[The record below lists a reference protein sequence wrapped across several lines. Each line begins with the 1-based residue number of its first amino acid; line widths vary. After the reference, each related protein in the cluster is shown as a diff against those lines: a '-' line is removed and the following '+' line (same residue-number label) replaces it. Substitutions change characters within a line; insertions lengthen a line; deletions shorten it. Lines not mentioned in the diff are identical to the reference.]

1 MHERAEERLGP
12 NTCGL
17 VEANSNV
24 LFEKDGLGVCGWRRC
39 VAGDAAASEG
49 MSETLANL
57 LRPSPWT
64 REIDGRPEDR
74 PGARI
79 TGSSPVVACRGQW
92 LTSSTG

>member
-17 VEANSNV
+17 VEENSNV

-57 LRPSPWT
+57 FDP
-64 REIDGRPEDR
+64 RPERGRSMADR
-74 PGARI
+74 RTAL
-79 TGSSPVVACRGQW
+79 A
-92 LTSSTG
+92 LE